1 VMVMMVMIVG
11 ILSRMQRYMCGLPL
25 LFFTLVSPL
34 TETTLYITSVD
45 AVALYNHTEPVGTIN
60 YRLPFAVPPGISH
73 TPKLPVDLNYGV
85 GYDALKRALGG
96 TLRLDAKAKIG
107 IRIGEYTTLI
117 SYQGKGI
124 ASKVA
129 I

>member
-1 VMVMMVMIVG
+1 MWSSTAV
-11 ILSRMQRYMCGLPL
+11 
-25 LFFTLVSPL
+25 FTLVSPL

>member
-1 VMVMMVMIVG
+1 MWSSTAV
-11 ILSRMQRYMCGLPL
+11 
-25 LFFTLVSPL
+25 FTLVSPL
-34 TETTLYITSVD
+34 PGTTLYITSVN

-73 TPKLPVDLNYGV
+73 TPKLPVDLNLGGV
-85 GYDALKRALGG
+85 GYDALRKALGG
-96 TLRLDAKAKIG
+96 TLKLDTQAKIG
-107 IRIGEYTTLI
+107 IQIGEYSTLI

-124 ASKVA
+124 RAKVA